1 MRWSDP
7 IRAALAAFALVA
19 LAACGDLP
27 QPFRGNPGGQA
38 GLLAAPP
45 AYRLA
50 IPRPAGAMLTD
61 RQADGFAE
69 ALSTALLANEVP
81 ASATDPLPLDW
92 RLTVEARLDGNAV
105 VPRYTLTDPDGQ
117 RQGSAE
123 GARTGWLEVDL
134 GKPAAISRVVL
145 IERAYPSVTEFAIEA
160 QQPDDSWKAIVTGTT
175 IGHEKETTFPTVIAQ
190 KFRLQVKQAT
200 GNLNIEEF
208 QLYAK

>member
-7 IRAALAAFALVA
+7 IRAALAALALVT

-61 RQADGFAE
+61 AQADGFAE

-81 ASATDPLPLDW
+81 ASATDPLPL
-92 RLTVEARLDGNAV
+92 E
-105 VPRYTLTDPDGQ
+105 
-117 RQGSAE
+117 
-123 GARTGWLEVDL
+123 
-134 GKPAAISRVVL
+134 
-145 IERAYPSVTEFAIEA
+145 
-160 QQPDDSWKAIVTGTT
+160 
-175 IGHEKETTFPTVIAQ
+175 IGC
-190 KFRLQVKQAT
+190 
-200 GNLNIEEF
+200 G
-208 QLYAK
+208 